1 MDDSKRLPY
10 ETIAS
15 AAPRLGLSADALR
28 ARCRRAQ
35 RRDGRR
41 LVAELGGGITAIR
54 FGRRSWRVLFPP
66 APGPSP
72 APAGGASP

>member
-15 AAPRLGLSADALR
+15 AAARLGLSADALR

-41 LVAELGGGITAIR
+41 VIAELGGGITAIR

-66 APGPSP
+66 APGPTP
-72 APAGGASP
+72 APAGAPSL